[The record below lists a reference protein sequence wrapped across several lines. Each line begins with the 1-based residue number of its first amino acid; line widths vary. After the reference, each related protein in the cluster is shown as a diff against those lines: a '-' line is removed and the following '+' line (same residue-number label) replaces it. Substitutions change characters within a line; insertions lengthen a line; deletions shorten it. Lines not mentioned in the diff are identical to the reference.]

1 MQNIIPHIMPSRTV
15 AVIGAGPAGLTAARW
30 LAQRGLEPV
39 IFEASDGLGGQWN
52 QGADHSA
59 VWPGMRTNTSRIMT
73 AFSDLDYPE
82 GTATYPRHDE
92 VMAYLTAYAKKF
104 DLVRRIRFGTPVKL
118 LNRAPGQGWVIHSR
132 QGGHPHAEVFA
143 LVVVASGRFHQP
155 RMPEIT
161 GLDGFCGELG
171 VIHTKDYHGAQAYK
185 GKTVLVAGCSISA
198 LEIASDLAYGGA
210 KGVVASYRR
219 QRYVLPKL
227 IAGVPTDHVMFTRA
241 AALAGRAVPFEMLA
255 AGMKEKVVSVSGCPS
270 RFGAMVPHDN
280 IFAAGITQSQHF
292 LPAVAEGR
300 INVAPWIERIDGR
313 TVLFKDGTIA
323 EADGIICGT
332 GYDIALPWLAPAIA
346 DTLAIEG
353 DRIDLAQH
361 TFHPDLPGLAFLGL
375 YDAIGPTFPVMEL
388 QARWVASALSGTIPM
403 PSMDGLRRG
412 VEIARAGRA
421 GPAGVPMHDLALLFA
436 GNAGCEPSLKRW
448 PDLQRA
454 LLSGPLSAVSFRLEG
469 TDALSDAAKRTKAAA
484 AAFGHIASGEY
495 TPEESKMLPIILPEL
510 QAA

>member
-1 MQNIIPHIMPSRTV
+1 MQNVIPHIMPSRTV
-15 AVIGAGPAGLTAARW
+15 AVIGAGPAGLAAARW
-30 LAQRGLEPV
+30 LTQRGFEPI
-39 IFEASDGLGGQWN
+39 IFEASAGLGGQWN
-52 QGADHSA
+52 QGAVHSA

-92 VMAYLTAYAKKF
+92 VLAYLQAYAEKF
-104 DLVRRIRFGTPVKL
+104 DLTRLIRFGTPVKL
-118 LNRAPGQGWVIHSR
+118 LDRAPGQGWVIHSR
-132 QGGHPHAEVFA
+132 QDGHPHAEVFA
-143 LVVVASGRFHQP
+143 QVVVASGRFDKP
-155 RMPEIT
+155 RLPDIA
-161 GLDGFCGELG
+161 GLEGFSGDLD
-171 VIHTKDYHGAQAYK
+171 VIHTKDYRGAQVYE

-241 AALAGRAVPFEMLA
+241 ASLAGKAVPFEMLA

-270 RFGAMVPHDN
+270 RFGAMVPHQN

-300 INVAPWIERIDGR
+300 IKVAPWIERIDGR

-332 GYDIALPWLAPAIA
+332 GYDISLPWVAPAIA
-346 DTLAIEG
+346 ETLAIEC

-361 TFHPDLPGLAFLGL
+361 TFHPELPGLAFLGL

-388 QARWVASALSGTIPM
+388 QARWVAAALSGTVPM
-403 PSMDGLRRG
+403 PSADTLRHG
-412 VEIARAGRA
+412 VEVARAGRA

-436 GNAGCEPSLKRW
+436 GNAGCEPSLMAR
-448 PDLQRA
+448 PELQRA

-469 TDALSDAAKRTKAAA
+469 ADILPDAVERTKAAA
-484 AAFGHIASGEY
+484 AAFGHIASSDS
-495 TPEESKMLPIILPEL
+495 TPEESKMLSIILPEM